1 MAVEVTTLG
10 SGTLMPSSTRRSA
23 GHYVTSGSTHV
34 LMDCGSGTLHG
45 MARWGAAWDR
55 ISHILLTHFHT
66 DHVGDL
72 APLLF
77 ALSHGLSPRRT
88 DPLTV
93 VGPPGIHRL
102 MDRLAQ
108 AFGAYVLDPG
118 FPLEVLELARDS
130 VWSDESCGFGVS
142 THPTRH
148 TDSSVAYRLETDAG
162 TVSYTGDTGP
172 QAGLG
177 KFFQGTE
184 LMIAECSYPDPPRVE
199 THLTP
204 SGLATLAA
212 EASPDLLV
220 VTHIYPDLDSDAVPG
235 LLAQAGYGGRVRVAE
250 DGLVVSLAGGRAHVR

>member
-1 MAVEVTTLG
+1 MAFEVTILG
-10 SGTLMPSSTRRSA
+10 SGTLVPSSTRRSA
-23 GHYVTSGSTHV
+23 GHYVTSGSIHV

-77 ALSHGLSPRRT
+77 ALSHGSSPRRT

-93 VGPPGIHRL
+93 VGPPGVHRL

-130 VWSDESCGFGVS
+130 VWSDESCGLGVS
-142 THPTRH
+142 THPTLH

-177 KFFQGTE
+177 KFFCGTE
-184 LMIAECSYPDPPRVE
+184 LMIAECSYPDPPKVG

-220 VTHIYPDLDSDAVPG
+220 VTHIYPDLDSDAVPE

-250 DGLVVSLAGGRAHVR
+250 DGLVVSLAGGEAHVR

>member
-1 MAVEVTTLG
+1 MALEVTILG

-23 GHYVTSGSTHV
+23 GHFITFGSTHV
-34 LMDCGSGTLHG
+34 LMDCGSGTTHG
-45 MARWGAAWDR
+45 MARWGVAWDR

-77 ALSHGLSPRRT
+77 ALSHGSNPRRT

-93 VGPPGIHRL
+93 VGPPGLHLL
-102 MDRLAQ
+102 MDRLAE

-118 FPLEVLELARDS
+118 FPLDVLELARDS
-130 VWSDESCGFGVS
+130 VWSDESCGLGVS

-148 TDSSVAYRLETDAG
+148 TDSSVAYRVDTNAG

-172 QAGLG
+172 QVGLG

-184 LMIAECSYPDPPRVE
+184 LMIAECSYPDPPSVE

-204 SGLATLAA
+204 SGLATLAE

-250 DGLVVSLAGGRAHVR
+250 DGLVVSVAGGQAHVR

>member
-1 MAVEVTTLG
+1 MALEVRILG
-10 SGTLMPSSTRRSA
+10 SGTLVPSSTRRSA
-23 GHYVTSGSTHV
+23 GHYVTSGSIHV

-77 ALSHGLSPRRT
+77 ALSHGSSPRRT

-93 VGPPGIHRL
+93 VGPPGVHRL

-130 VWSDESCGFGVS
+130 VWSDESCGLGVS
-142 THPTRH
+142 THPTLH

-177 KFFQGTE
+177 RLFRGTE
-184 LMIAECSYPDPPRVE
+184 LMIAECSYPDPPKVE

-220 VTHIYPDLDSDAVPG
+220 VTHIYPDLDSDAVPD

-250 DGLVVSLAGGRAHVR
+250 DGLVVSLAGGEAHVR